1 VPGRTVT
8 ARRHVLRFTV
18 EAAHWDT
25 VERYAANK
33 IRTYTRENKYGADP
47 PTDDEVLR
55 EAVFTATPIDK
66 SATKWRVEVEVTV

>member
-1 VPGRTVT
+1 VT

-33 IRTYTRENKYGADP
+33 IRTYTRE
-47 PTDDEVLR
+47 
-55 EAVFTATPIDK
+55 
-66 SATKWRVEVEVTV
+66 